1 MARILVHGFGR
12 GSGSAAPAP
21 PPAFEYFL
29 DDYGGAEGGYSLR
42 LLREAYDGSPCITVA
57 RDSDGTTQDIGFV
70 DNVLD
75 TASLATFCGA
85 GSGKIRR
92 WYDQSLTGANDLNQT
107 NTTRQPLIYISGSL
121 VTESGKP
128 AILFDGTT
136 ELPLTA
142 APTPK
147 SYSVLAKSFGPG
159 PNVVSYVIGSTA
171 AGFGWDGTYSD
182 PYVSPNEIFIFDGS
196 IPIAQSGVSGRTRQT
211 AQVYINVGDTA
222 SLYVTDVLRDTA
234 TTFDGMLISA
244 IGSRSNL
251 SFPLSGSI
259 QEVVIWPTDES
270 ATQAEQYDNINNF
283 Y

>member
-1 MARILVHGFGR
+1 MAKVLVHGFGR
-12 GSGSAAPAP
+12 GSGSAAPTP
-21 PPAFEYFL
+21 PIFEYFL

-42 LLREAYDGSPCITVA
+42 LLREAYDGSPCITVR
-57 RDSDGTTQDIGFV
+57 RDSDDTTQDIGFV

-75 TASLATFCGA
+75 TASLATFVGA
-85 GSGKIRR
+85 GSGYIRR
-92 WYDQSLTGANDLNQT
+92 WYDQSLATSNDLNQT
-107 NTTRQPLIYISGSL
+107 TTARQPLIYSSGSI

-128 AILFDGTT
+128 AIIFDGTT

-159 PNVVSYVIGSTA
+159 PNVISYVIGSTA
-171 AGFGWDGTYSD
+171 SGFGWDGTFTS
-182 PYVSPNEIFIFDGS
+182 PNVSPNEIFIFDGS
-196 IPIAQSGVSGRTRQT
+196 APTAQSGVSGRTRQT

-234 TTFDGMLISA
+234 VTFPGMQISA
-244 IGSRSNL
+244 VGSRSNL

-259 QEVVIWPTDES
+259 QEVVLWPTDES
-270 ATQAEQYDNINNF
+270 STQAEQYDNINNF

>member
-1 MARILVHGFGR
+1 MKILVHGFGR
-12 GSGSAAPAP
+12 GSGSAAPTP
-21 PPAFEYFL
+21 PPPTFEYFL

-42 LLREAYDGSPCITVA
+42 LLREDYDGSPCITVR

-85 GSGKIRR
+85 GSGYIRR
-92 WYDQSLTGANDLNQT
+92 WYDQSLTGGNNLNQT
-107 NTTRQPLIYISGSL
+107 DTSKQPLIYSSGSI
-121 VTESGKP
+121 VTESSKP
-128 AILFDGTT
+128 AIIFDGTT
-136 ELPLTA
+136 ELPLVA

-159 PNVVSYVIGSTA
+159 PNVVSYAIGSTA
-171 AGFGWDGTYSD
+171 AGFGWDGSFTS
-182 PYVSPNEIFIFDGS
+182 PNVNPNEIFIFDGS
-196 IPIAQSGVSGRTRQT
+196 APTAQSGVSGRTRQT

-234 TTFDGMLISA
+234 ITFPGMQISA

-270 ATQAEQYDNINNF
+270 STQAEQYDNINNF